1 MQSAQPDSGD
11 DLLYFSGGEKNINKG
26 KNLRW
31 IALFLSFTAIMAAA
45 ALGAILV
52 IICTQRNNQVSQIFS
67 PQHEHRDPSPF
78 ACLPCVKLLRDPS
91 DVISADPLLKQLDI
105 KVTDGREDCCATSS
119 EQITALLESVMRLN
133 DSPQPVLPSYNVTNF
148 NFSPVS
154 AHKRLYPEIL
164 SRDFGIPEFPES
176 PEVCE
181 LRDDD
186 PRYGLEHHRGV
197 NITRQGLK
205 ILHGGLYYIYAS
217 IEFRPQSIYPCKD
230 FKYQTF
236 AAYVEK
242 RSYQSYGSQ
251 NILKVSHTCCD
262 QCRNTQETS
271 FTGGVF
277 MLHPGD
283 VVGVKVVGY
292 RLVHFHPVTSYMGLA
307 IPPCWSGQVSVL
319 VFRRPLGYL
328 VAESLN
334 LPGVLAI
341 LETLSTRTVSYY
353 AYVKIEK

>member
-1 MQSAQPDSGD
+1 MKSALPDSGD
-11 DLLYFSGGEKNINKG
+11 VLLYFSGGEKNTNKG

-31 IALFLSFTAIMAAA
+31 IALLLSLTAFMTAA
-45 ALGAILV
+45 ALGAFLLF
-52 IICTQRNNQVSQIFS
+52 ICTQVPQIS
-67 PQHEHRDPSPF
+67 SLQHEHRDPSPF

-91 DVISADPLLKQLDI
+91 DDISADLLLKQLDI
-105 KVTDGREDCCATSS
+105 RVTDGREDCCATSS
-119 EQITALLESVMRLN
+119 EQITALLESVVRLN

-154 AHKRLYPEIL
+154 AHKMLHAEIL
-164 SRDFGIPEFPES
+164 PHDFGIPEFPES

-186 PRYGLEHHRGV
+186 PRYGVEHHRGV

-217 IEFRPQSIYPCKD
+217 IQFRPQSRYPCKD

-242 RSYQSYGSQ
+242 RSYQSHGSQ

-262 QCRNTQETS
+262 QCRNTQETR

-277 MLHPGD
+277 ILHPGD

-292 RLVHFHPVTSYMGLA
+292 RLVQFHPATTYMGLA
-307 IPPCWSGQVSVL
+307 MLGAPESDSSV
-319 VFRRPLGYL
+319 
-328 VAESLN
+328 E
-334 LPGVLAI
+334 
-341 LETLSTRTVSYY
+341 
-353 AYVKIEK
+353 